1 MKRSH
6 LVLSSFC
13 VALAIADI
21 TLALTLPSPAPIS
34 AQSTPEFDGFDYSW
48 IDLNP
53 YIAHAGGGILGYT
66 YTNSYEALLSNY
78 QLGHRLFEFDFS
90 LSSDGEV
97 VATHDFTTTSADTF
111 NSTLVE
117 DKFHPI
123 SLNQLF
129 DFLHHHP
136 DVYIVT
142 DTKYTD
148 EPSTRSLLGQL
159 CSAAED
165 LLDRTV
171 LDRFI
176 IQIYH
181 PDMLPWVMDIYPWK
195 SIIYTLYAN
204 PEWTPENVA
213 AFAKESGVK
222 YITLFYAT
230 ASDEALKLWQSA
242 GLYVGVHTVNDLKT
256 AKEAFSR
263 GVSNIYTDYLSP

>member
-34 AQSTPEFDGFDYSW
+34 AQSTPTFDGFDYSW

-90 LSSDGEV
+90 LSSDGKV

-204 PEWTPENVA
+204 PEWTPR
-213 AFAKESGVK
+213 KCRCLCQRK
-222 YITLFYAT
+222 
-230 ASDEALKLWQSA
+230 WCQ
-242 GLYVGVHTVNDLKT
+242 
-256 AKEAFSR
+256 
-263 GVSNIYTDYLSP
+263 IYYSFLRHC